1 MTKVLV
7 IHGLGM
13 DMRGKQHVHIF
24 GTMTLPDYDAKIR
37 EYAVELGITVDIF
50 HSNIE
55 SEVIGRLSAAKDEGF
70 DGAIINPAGFML
82 GYPAL
87 TTAISNATFPVI
99 EVHVSHPARRGTT
112 SEVAAVCHGTITG
125 FGIGGYAL
133 ALRGLRDIERG

>member
-13 DMRGKQHVHIF
+13 NMRGKQHVHIF

-37 EYAVELGITVDIF
+37 EYAAELGVTVDIF
-50 HSNIE
+50 HSNVE
-55 SEVIGRLSAAKDEGF
+55 TEVIKRLSTVNDEGF
-70 DGAIINPAGFML
+70 AGVVINPAGFML

-87 TTAISNATFPVI
+87 LAAISNVSMPVI
-99 EVHVSHPARRGTT
+99 EVHVSHPASRGTA
-112 SEVAAVCHGTITG
+112 SEVATVCNGSVTG

-133 ALRGLRDIERG
+133 ALRGLRDIE